1 MSLTLITGPANAA
14 KAGAVLERLRAAL
27 PREPALVVPTAA
39 DASHYARELA
49 GARIVFGARV
59 TTFSGLMRDIA
70 RATGSSAPP
79 RRLGRLARG
88 RVVRAAVADVELR
101 ALRASA
107 AAPGFADALADLF
120 SELQASLVSPGRFA
134 TAVRAWGATATPPAH
149 APELAALYAAYHRRL
164 EALGA
169 VDADG
174 FALAA
179 LDALRAR
186 PAAWGD
192 RPLFLYGFDELTPAQ
207 FDVVDILV
215 RFTEA
220 PVCVAL
226 PYEPGRA
233 ALAGSA
239 GTGELLKP

>member
-120 SELQASLVSPGRFA
+120 AELQASLVSPARFA
-134 TAVRAWGATATPPAH
+134 TAFRAGRGAGPPRS
-149 APELAALYAAYHRRL
+149 PYLASFYAAYQRRL
-164 EALGA
+164 
-169 VDADG
+169 
-174 FALAA
+174 
-179 LDALRAR
+179 
-186 PAAWGD
+186 
-192 RPLFLYGFDELTPAQ
+192 
-207 FDVVDILV
+207 
-215 RFTEA
+215 
-220 PVCVAL
+220 
-226 PYEPGRA
+226 
-233 ALAGSA
+233 
-239 GTGELLKP
+239 